1 MYFLYE
7 EHIDFCFS
15 PFYRKVLQPCSAQ
28 QHSLPRSGR
37 GRPSPLHSVTKIN
50 KVGNAKAGS
59 DEKGKTQQFSLS
71 VEFNTPVSKRAR
83 CFFPFLW
90 QVLRASAI
98 AANAPRLT
106 SPRCP
111 IRKAQPPRYPS
122 LRWWPLRGQCGHPAQ
137 PLLCQTRHSGERGPT
152 MVTEAVWFCGS
163 CLLAE
168 LRPSVAQVTWLMV
181 ACEGS

>member
-28 QHSLPRSGR
+28 QHSSPRSSR

-50 KVGNAKAGS
+50 KVGN
-59 DEKGKTQQFSLS
+59 EKGKTQQFSPS
-71 VEFNTPVSKRAR
+71 AEFNRPVSKRAR
-83 CFFPFLW
+83 GFFPFPW
-90 QVLRASAI
+90 QVLGASAI
-98 AANAPRLT
+98 AANAPSLS

-111 IRKAQPPRYPS
+111 VRKAQPPRCPS
-122 LRWWPLRGQCGHPAQ
+122 RWWPLGGHCGHPAQ

-152 MVTEAVWFCGS
+152 VVGEVVWFCGS

-168 LRPSVAQVTWLMV
+168 LRPSVAQVTWLMLTAAV
-181 ACEGS
+181 ACGGS